1 VGLTVNYENEL
12 IKLINKKDIVTTSEV
27 ENEGIPRKYL
37 TDLVRKNL
45 IIRIKHG
52 VYISKD
58 IEEDRMYILQKS
70 YSKAIFSHETAL
82 FVHDLIDRDPL
93 KYTVTVPTGYNATN
107 LKVQGLDVYFIK
119 RAIHMLGVEQGET
132 IYGREILIYD
142 KERTIC
148 DIIRNRST
156 IDADIL
162 KVSLKNYISDK
173 EKNIP
178 KLIRYSKKLRVEKI
192 LRSYMEM
199 LI

>member
-1 VGLTVNYENEL
+1 MNYENEL

-52 VYISKD
+52 VYIFKD
-58 IEEDRMYILQKS
+58 VEEDRMYILQKS
-70 YSKAIFSHETAL
+70 YSKGIFSHETAL

-107 LKVQGLDVYFIK
+107 LKLQGLDVYFIK

-156 IDADIL
+156 IDIDIL
-162 KVSLKNYISDK
+162 KASLKNYISDK